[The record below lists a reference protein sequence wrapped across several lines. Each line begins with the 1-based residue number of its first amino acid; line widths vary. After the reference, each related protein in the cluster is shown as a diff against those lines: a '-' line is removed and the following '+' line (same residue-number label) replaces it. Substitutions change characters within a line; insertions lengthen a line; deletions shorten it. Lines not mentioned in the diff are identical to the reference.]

1 MATSSSFRQA
11 GRFLESSRRLS
22 RGSQLRDRA
31 LSAESELSPAQWHA
45 LDALWERGALSMNE
59 LAEELRSSQ
68 STLTRIVDQLEK
80 KNLARRRPA
89 REDRRKVE
97 VQLTPQ
103 GEESHEQ
110 LEDSIRG
117 SCREIL
123 SLLPA
128 PDRER
133 ALDGLEAL
141 ALATQRWVDRR
152 RTDLPDSD
160 ASSLLGA

>member
-68 STLTRIVDQLEK
+68 STLTRIVDQLEISSTTP
-80 KNLARRRPA
+80 RPGGS
-89 REDRRKVE
+89 
-97 VQLTPQ
+97 PQ
-103 GEESHEQ
+103 G
-110 LEDSIRG
+110 RG
-117 SCREIL
+117 AAHV
-123 SLLPA
+123 P
-128 PDRER
+128 
-133 ALDGLEAL
+133 G
-141 ALATQRWVDRR
+141 
-152 RTDLPDSD
+152 
-160 ASSLLGA
+160 